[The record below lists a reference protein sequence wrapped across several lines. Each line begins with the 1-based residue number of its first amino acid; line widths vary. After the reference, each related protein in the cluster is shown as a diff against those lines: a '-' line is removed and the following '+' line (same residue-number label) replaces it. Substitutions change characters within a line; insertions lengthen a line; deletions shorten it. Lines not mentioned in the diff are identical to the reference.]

1 VQRLSS
7 QRASAANASAS
18 ASRSTAAFNPA
29 AIAAPTISPAE
40 VQRSIAD
47 SASLIERT
55 LLSECNLLLGQPHSP
70 GVSRIVP
77 GAGASLQSKHQQNN
91 HITSNYERLA
101 YERDAK
107 LSVLANDL
115 NNSNA
120 RIQELAAHKKRLLEQ
135 VALCDQEIGALTTRS
150 NALSADLTANA
161 HYYQQQLD
169 QLAQTGK
176 HRCVVAVR
184 LSMNFWGVVYGNISN
199 RRSAGGSR
207 VFCAHHIFDS

>member
-29 AIAAPTISPAE
+29 PWGAPTISPAE
-40 VQRSIAD
+40 VQRSITD

-184 LSMNFWGVVYGNISN
+184 LSMNFWGVVYCNISN